1 LDWTGVV
8 GGARASAALAVWSTR
23 IVGPSAS
30 KAYRIIAS
38 RREKRKKKKKEKE
51 KLNFW
56 GEKN

>member
-1 LDWTGVV
+1 
-8 GGARASAALAVWSTR
+8 VWSTR